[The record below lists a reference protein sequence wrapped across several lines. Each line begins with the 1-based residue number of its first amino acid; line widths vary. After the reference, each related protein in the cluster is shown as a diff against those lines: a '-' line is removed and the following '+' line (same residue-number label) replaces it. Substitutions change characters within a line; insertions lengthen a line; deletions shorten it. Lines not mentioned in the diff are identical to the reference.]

1 MNPLETVQKELLA
14 AREQRAEI
22 ENKISALEESLRL
35 LEPIYRHIERDA
47 LLMELADDIPTLG
60 ITDATA
66 RLLAAMKDRWLGPTD
81 VRDGL
86 MSAGFKLVGRNPLS
100 SIHQVLRRLA
110 AKRGAIISKEID
122 GKLLYKFDSSTE
134 RNPN

>member
-66 RLLAAMKDRWLGPTD
+66 RLLAAMQDRWLGPTEPH
-81 VRDGL
+81 R
-86 MSAGFKLVGRNPLS
+86 PW
-100 SIHQVLRRLA
+100 
-110 AKRGAIISKEID
+110 
-122 GKLLYKFDSSTE
+122 
-134 RNPN
+134 